1 MEQKTYRTVLSYI
14 KDMIRSGRLAVGD
27 RLPTERCL
35 SSELS
40 ISRNTVRDAMRILE
54 SMGIVESRQGSGN
67 YLAARMDQY
76 LSEYLQFL
84 LLLSQLSY
92 LEINQLRR
100 AVELEAC
107 RLATERQTAG
117 QLDEMAALLDIM
129 ENSPPAD
136 QPSADQQFHH
146 TILQASGNQLLIL
159 MMGALSDVCESL
171 ISGLFS
177 ALSPEETGELMEM
190 HRKIL
195 SGLRQRNPEDCL
207 AAVSRHYDIA
217 DQALIQWEKEKQKNE
232 VF

>member
-35 SSELS
+35 YSSELS

-76 LSEYLQFL
+76 LSESLQFL

-129 ENSPPAD
+129 EIPRPQTSPP
-136 QPSADQQFHH
+136 QTSSFTTQSCRP
-146 TILQASGNQLLIL
+146 
-159 MMGALSDVCESL
+159 
-171 ISGLFS
+171 
-177 ALSPEETGELMEM
+177 PET
-190 HRKIL
+190 
-195 SGLRQRNPEDCL
+195 S
-207 AAVSRHYDIA
+207 
-217 DQALIQWEKEKQKNE
+217 
-232 VF
+232 F

>member
-35 SSELS
+35 SSQLS

-76 LSEYLQFL
+76 LSESLQFL

-146 TILQASGNQLLIL
+146 TILQASGNADSDDGRSVRCMRKPDIRPCPRPVPGRNR
-159 MMGALSDVCESL
+159 GAHGDAPENPVRPETAKPGRLPGCSQP
-171 ISGLFS
+171 
-177 ALSPEETGELMEM
+177 AL
-190 HRKIL
+190 
-195 SGLRQRNPEDCL
+195 
-207 AAVSRHYDIA
+207 
-217 DQALIQWEKEKQKNE
+217 
-232 VF
+232 

>member
-76 LSEYLQFL
+76 LSESLQFL

-107 RLATERQTAG
+107 RLAMERQTAG

-146 TILQASGNQLLIL
+146 TILAGLRKPASDSDD
-159 MMGALSDVCESL
+159 GALSDVCGSL

-190 HRKIL
+190 HRKTC
-195 SGLRQRNPEDCL
+195 P
-207 AAVSRHYDIA
+207 A
-217 DQALIQWEKEKQKNE
+217 
-232 VF
+232 